1 MVKSKPLPLKIH
13 ISLDRTLD
21 VHTNTP
27 PLIVWT
33 WPATAPGLTIGSARS
48 VTIRPGHGI
57 RKNADPVEARDRTLS
72 TEALNPVARI
82 LMFQTDDVLSVSR
95 CGRFAGRDET
105 ETQTRGDHDTYT

>member
-1 MVKSKPLPLKIH
+1 MVKSKPLPLEVQVSVARI
-13 ISLDRTLD
+13 LDI
-21 VHTNTP
+21 HTNTP

-33 WPATAPGLTIGSARS
+33 WPDTAPGLTIGSARS

-82 LMFQTDDVLSVSR
+82 LMFRTDDFLCQSM
-95 CGRFAGRDET
+95 
-105 ETQTRGDHDTYT
+105 